1 MAFITLYSASIYQ
14 SANNIVPITASD
26 DRGISTNTITGSF
39 NRTAT
44 GSYMFVS
51 SGSFTGASGSYTGSI
66 AFKITQFPTSS
77 SFSSSIFMYN
87 VATNRN
93 AIYTQVYSNYFSAN
107 PTLSDNALTTGLY
120 GIEIGIQTLD

>member
-14 SANNIVPITASD
+14 SASRIVPITASD
-26 DRGISTNTITGSF
+26 RGTPTNTITGSF
-39 NRTAT
+39 DRTSS
-44 GSYMFVS
+44 GSYTFVS

-77 SFSSSIFMYN
+77 SISSSIFMYN

-93 AIYTQVYSNYFSAN
+93 AVYTQIYSNYFSAN
-107 PTLSDNALTTGLY
+107 PTLSDSALTSGSY
-120 GIEIGIQTLD
+120 EIEIGIQTLD